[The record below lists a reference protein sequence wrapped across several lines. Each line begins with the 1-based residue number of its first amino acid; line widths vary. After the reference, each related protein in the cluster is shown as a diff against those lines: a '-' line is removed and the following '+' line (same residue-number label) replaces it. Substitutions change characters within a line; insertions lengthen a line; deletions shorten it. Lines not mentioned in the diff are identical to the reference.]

1 MIDWAKIV
9 ASGDLP
15 TILVLIV
22 IAVVVGGGAVALING
37 WYASK
42 RGVKGDALIKEQNGI
57 TGLTNLSEQQGEFI
71 TTMRDEIAGLKKDMG
86 ELRKELHTEIAYSN
100 GLINLLS
107 RNNIPI
113 PPRK

>member
-1 MIDWAKIV
+1 MIDWAKVV
-9 ASGDLP
+9 ANGDLP
-15 TILVLIV
+15 TILILVV

-71 TTMRDEIAGLKKDMG
+71 TTMRDEITNLKRDMADM
-86 ELRKELHTEIAYSN
+86 RKELHAEIAYSN
-100 GLINLLS
+100 SLINLLS
-107 RNNIPI
+107 KNNVPV